1 MTLRK
6 KLLFSFLLVNA
17 CLLIISGISI
27 GSLVK
32 TNRAYTNILE
42 NQVDVLIHINTLVE
56 IVYGEQKAERGYF
69 LYGDQKYKD
78 NFMKRIKGYEETSN
92 YILKMSDNKEVKNL
106 VEELNEIHHTYQSD
120 ISDLIRAQDTKSME
134 REQLLMNTKEASSIA
149 NEFSEKTDK
158 LLQLQ
163 MKIVKDEREKVKK
176 SSGQTLLF
184 IIMISMVATI
194 IGIVVAFITS
204 RSIRLP
210 VNELRK
216 KADQAASGDLT
227 GDDLRSH
234 SKDEIGALVQSF
246 NQMKQHLKVVLT
258 NIQSMAKNLE
268 VSSNQL
274 ALSGDETTK
283 ATNEMTGKVQKIA
296 EHATQSSQTTQEA
309 AVAME
314 EMAVSV
320 QHIAEN
326 TSEIADLSADT
337 AFESTNGKEAVKSAI
352 NQIKSIQDT
361 VGKLAQVITQLNE
374 RSSQISEITEVISAI
389 SAQTNL
395 LSLNAAIEAA
405 RAGEHG
411 KGFAVVADEIRKL
424 ADQSSRSTE
433 EIAQLILEIQ
443 NDTTHAVKAMEQGT
457 EEVAK
462 GVRVVEGAGQSFTNI
477 NELIQKVAGQI
488 EVVSSSSE
496 ELSASVEEVTASI
509 QNVAEQSNE
518 TNLSTQNIAAGSEVL
533 LATMEEVEMRIKE
546 VHNIVH
552 EMNNVATQ
560 FKL

>member
-6 KLLFSFLLVNA
+6 KLVFSFLLVNA
-17 CLLIISGISI
+17 CLLIIAGMSI

-42 NQVDVLIHINTLVE
+42 NQVDVLIHINKLVE

-78 NFMKRIKGYEETSN
+78 NFMKRVNGYEETSN
-92 YILKMSDNKEVKNL
+92 YVLNMSDNQEVKNL
-106 VEELNEIHHTYQSD
+106 VEELNKIHHTYQSD
-120 ISDLIRAQDTKSME
+120 ISDLIKAQDTKSIE
-134 REQLLMNTKEASSIA
+134 REQLLFKAKEASSIG
-149 NEFSEKTDK
+149 NEFSEKTDD

-163 MKIVKDEREKVKK
+163 MKIVENEREKVKK
-176 SSGQTLLF
+176 HSGQTLIF
-184 IIMISMVATI
+184 ITVISIMATI
-194 IGIVVAFITS
+194 ISTVVAFITS

-210 VNELRK
+210 INELRK
-216 KADQAASGDLT
+216 KADQTASGDLT
-227 GDDLRSH
+227 GDDLKSH

-246 NQMKQHLKVVLT
+246 NQMKQHLKMVLT
-258 NIQSMAKNLE
+258 NIQSMAKNLQR
-268 VSSNQL
+268 SSNQL
-274 ALSGDETTK
+274 TLSGKETTK
-283 ATNEMTGKVQKIA
+283 ATHEIAEKVQEIA
-296 EHATQSSQTTQEA
+296 EQATHSSQTTKEE

-314 EMAVSV
+314 EMAVAV
-320 QHIAEN
+320 QHIAES

-337 AFESTNGKEAVKSAI
+337 ASESTNGKEAVASAI
-352 NQIKSIQDT
+352 NQMQSIQNT
-361 VGKLAQVITQLNE
+361 VGQLAQVIAQLNE

-389 SAQTNL
+389 AAQTNL

-424 ADQSSRSTE
+424 AEQSSRSTK

-443 NDTTHAVKAMEQGT
+443 NDTTRAVKAMEQGT
-457 EEVAK
+457 EEVEK
-462 GVRVVEGAGQSFTNI
+462 GVHVVEGAGHSFTNI
-477 NELIQKVAGQI
+477 NEFIQKVAKQI
-488 EVVSSSSE
+488 EDVSTSSE

-509 QNVAEQSNE
+509 QDVAAQSTE
-518 TNLSTQNIAAGSEVL
+518 TNHSTQTIAAGSEEL
-533 LATMEEVEMRIKE
+533 LATMEEVEIRMKE
-546 VHNIVH
+546 VNDVVQK
-552 EMNNVATQ
+552 MNEVTTQ

>member
-6 KLLFSFLLVNA
+6 KLVFSFLLVNA
-17 CLLIISGISI
+17 CLLIIAGMSI

-42 NQVDVLIHINTLVE
+42 NQVDVLIHINKLVE

-78 NFMKRIKGYEETSN
+78 NFMKRVNGYEKTSN
-92 YILKMSDNKEVKNL
+92 YVLNMSDNQEVKNL
-106 VEELNEIHHTYQSD
+106 VEELNKIHHTYQSD
-120 ISDLIRAQDTKSME
+120 ISDLIKAQDTKSIE
-134 REQLLMNTKEASSIA
+134 REQLLFKAKEASSIG
-149 NEFSEKTDK
+149 NEFSEKTDD

-163 MKIVKDEREKVKK
+163 MKIVENEREKVKK
-176 SSGQTLLF
+176 HSGQTLIF
-184 IIMISMVATI
+184 ITVISIMATI
-194 IGIVVAFITS
+194 ISTVVAFITS

-210 VNELRK
+210 INELRK
-216 KADQAASGDLT
+216 KADQTASGDLT
-227 GDDLRSH
+227 GDDLKSH

-246 NQMKQHLKVVLT
+246 NQMKQHLKMVLT
-258 NIQSMAKNLE
+258 NIQSMAKNLQR
-268 VSSNQL
+268 SSNQL
-274 ALSGDETTK
+274 TLSGKETTK
-283 ATNEMTGKVQKIA
+283 ATHEIAEKVQEIA
-296 EHATQSSQTTQEA
+296 EQATHSSQTTKEE

-314 EMAVSV
+314 EMAVAV
-320 QHIAEN
+320 QHIAES

-337 AFESTNGKEAVKSAI
+337 ASESTNGKEAVASAI
-352 NQIKSIQDT
+352 NQMQSIQNT
-361 VGKLAQVITQLNE
+361 VGQLAQVIAQLNE

-389 SAQTNL
+389 AAQTNL

-424 ADQSSRSTE
+424 AEQSSRSTK

-443 NDTTHAVKAMEQGT
+443 NDTTRAVKAMEQGT
-457 EEVAK
+457 EEVEK
-462 GVRVVEGAGQSFTNI
+462 GVHVVQGAGHSFTNI
-477 NELIQKVAGQI
+477 NEFIQKVAKQI
-488 EVVSSSSE
+488 EDVSTSSE

-509 QNVAEQSNE
+509 QDVAAQSTE
-518 TNLSTQNIAAGSEVL
+518 TNHSTQTIAAGSEEL
-533 LATMEEVEMRIKE
+533 LATMEEVEIRMKE
-546 VHNIVH
+546 VNDVVQK
-552 EMNNVATQ
+552 MNEVTTQ

>member
-6 KLLFSFLLVNA
+6 KLVFSFLLVNA
-17 CLLIISGISI
+17 CLLIIAGMSI

-42 NQVDVLIHINTLVE
+42 NQVDVLIHINKLVE

-78 NFMKRIKGYEETSN
+78 NFMKRVNGYEETSN
-92 YILKMSDNKEVKNL
+92 YVLNMSDNQEVKNL
-106 VEELNEIHHTYQSD
+106 VEELNKIHHTYQSD
-120 ISDLIRAQDTKSME
+120 ISDLIKAQDTKSIE
-134 REQLLMNTKEASSIA
+134 REQLLLKAKEASSIG
-149 NEFSEKTDK
+149 NEFSEKADD

-163 MKIVKDEREKVKK
+163 MKIVENEREKVKK
-176 SSGQTLLF
+176 HSGQTLIF
-184 IIMISMVATI
+184 ITVISIMATI
-194 IGIVVAFITS
+194 ISTVVAFITS

-210 VNELRK
+210 INELRK
-216 KADQAASGDLT
+216 KADQTASGDLT
-227 GDDLRSH
+227 GDDLKSH

-246 NQMKQHLKVVLT
+246 NQMKQHLKMVLT
-258 NIQSMAKNLE
+258 NIQSMAKNLQR
-268 VSSNQL
+268 SSNQL
-274 ALSGDETTK
+274 TLSGKETTK
-283 ATNEMTGKVQKIA
+283 ATHEIAEKVQEIA
-296 EHATQSSQTTQEA
+296 EQATHSSQTTKEA

-314 EMAVSV
+314 EMAVAV

-337 AFESTNGKEAVKSAI
+337 ASESTNGKEAVASAI
-352 NQIKSIQDT
+352 NQMQSIQNT
-361 VGKLAQVITQLNE
+361 VGQLAQVIAQLNE

-389 SAQTNL
+389 AAQTNL

-424 ADQSSRSTE
+424 AEQSSRSTK

-443 NDTTHAVKAMEQGT
+443 NDTTRAVKAMEQGT
-457 EEVAK
+457 EEVEK
-462 GVRVVEGAGQSFTNI
+462 GVHVVEGAGHSFTNI
-477 NELIQKVAGQI
+477 NEFIQKVAKQI
-488 EVVSSSSE
+488 EDVSTSSE

-509 QNVAEQSNE
+509 QDVAAQSTE
-518 TNLSTQNIAAGSEVL
+518 TNHSTQTIAAGSEEL
-533 LATMEEVEMRIKE
+533 LATMEEVEIRMKE
-546 VHNIVH
+546 VNDVVQK
-552 EMNNVATQ
+552 MNEVTTQ